1 MVDAPLPDPALVVLV
16 GPSGAGKSTWA
27 AARFR
32 AQEIVASDDLRA
44 VVGSGPSDLGASTD
58 AFVLLEQIVAARVG
72 RGLTTV
78 VDTLGMEPERRR
90 RHLGLARARGLPAVA
105 VVFEAPLELVRHRN
119 GLRDRPVPALVLA
132 GQVRRLVDAAAQLR
146 SEGWDQVRVVAPE
159 PAASPA
165 PPPKRAPSSRSHD
178 VGVILQVSRF
188 PWGEEPLA
196 WLTGIAK
203 AADEAGLQ
211 GIALM
216 DHLIQIPQAGRAWE
230 PLPELWVTLGVLAGL
245 GTRLRLGPL
254 VSPVTFRPAGI
265 TAKAAATL
273 DAITGGGTFLGIGA
287 GWWAREHAAYGLSFP
302 GPKERLDGLES
313 AIETIRALWA
323 AGTKPYAGQRV
334 SLPETTGYPRPAG
347 AVPIVVGGTGAR
359 SLRVAARLGDGCN
372 VPSDDATLD
381 RAIPLLRAECDAI
394 GRPREDVAVTVLDVP
409 VVGRDR
415 DDAWAR
421 VERLRG
427 RTPAGTFAARHH
439 AGPVSEH
446 RDRYARLVERGVSSV
461 FLALPDLSTPEDVLA
476 LEPLASL

>member
-27 AARFR
+27 ATRFR

-44 VVGSGPSDLGASTD
+44 VVGSGPSDLEASAD
-58 AFVLLEQIVAARVG
+58 AFVLLDQIVAARIG

-105 VVFEAPLELVRHRN
+105 VVFETPVALVRHRN
-119 GLRDRPVPALVLA
+119 SRRDRPVPAAALA
-132 GQVRRLVDAAAQLR
+132 GQVRRHVDAVAQLR
-146 SEGWDQVRVVAPE
+146 SEGWDQIRLVAPDS
-159 PAASPA
+159 AAGPVPQVQSP
-165 PPPKRAPSSRSHD
+165 PTSLSHD
-178 VGVILQVSRF
+178 FGVILQVSRF

-196 WLTGIAK
+196 WLTDIAR
-203 AADEAGLQ
+203 ATEEAGLQ

-287 GWWAREHAAYGLSFP
+287 GWWAREHAAYGLPFP
-302 GPKERLDGLES
+302 SPRERLDGLES

-334 SLPETTGYPRPAG
+334 FLPETTGYPRPAG

-372 VPSDDATLD
+372 VPSDDATLA
-381 RAIPLLRAECDAI
+381 RAIPLLRAECDAV
-394 GRPREDVAVTVLDVP
+394 GRPHEDVAVTVLDVP

-427 RTPAGTFAARHH
+427 RTPAATYAARHH
-439 AGPVSEH
+439 AGCVSQH
-446 RDRYARLVERGVSSV
+446 RDRYARLSERGVSSV
-461 FLALPDLSTPEDVLA
+461 FLALPDLSGPEDVLA
-476 LEPLASL
+476 LEPLASP